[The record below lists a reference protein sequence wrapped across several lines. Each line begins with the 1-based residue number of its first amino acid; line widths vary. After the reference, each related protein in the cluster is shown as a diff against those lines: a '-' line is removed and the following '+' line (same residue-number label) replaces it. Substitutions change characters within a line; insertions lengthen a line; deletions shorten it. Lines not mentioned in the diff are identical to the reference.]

1 MTALRTLVEDK
12 VVELLETL
20 LLETLPDGEAGGY
33 LASVQPY
40 PGDLSPTAED
50 PDFKALLAAGTPCI
64 GVTTGDGTY
73 GDVRLA
79 RLDADLDFTVEL
91 LVVSG
96 NRRSADARIRGDG
109 VSADPGIYQVI
120 EDVRALLSWIDLG
133 VEGAGGV
140 TPVSERAVIRG
151 RDLTVWHLVFDITG
165 DVVQPRPDELDD
177 YYETIRNRV
186 NDANGSGDADPLVEG
201 DIDLE
206 VPA

>member
-12 VVELLETL
+12 VVELLSPL
-20 LLETLPDGEAGGY
+20 LLEGLPGGDVGGY

-40 PGDLSPTAED
+40 PGDLRPAED
-50 PDFKALLAAGTPCI
+50 NPDFRALLAAGTPCI
-64 GVTTGDGTY
+64 GVTTGDGAY
-73 GDVRLA
+73 GDIRLA

-109 VSADPGIYQVI
+109 LSTDPGIYQVI
-120 EDVRALLSWIDLG
+120 EDIRALLSWIDLG
-133 VEGAGGV
+133 VDGAGGV
-140 TPVSERAVIRG
+140 RPASERAVIRG
-151 RDLTVWHLVFDITG
+151 RDLTVWHLVWDITG

-177 YYETIRNRV
+177 YYESIRNRV
-186 NDANGSGDADPLVEG
+186 NDADGSGDADPLVEG